1 MIDTKDIIFPS
12 AGINIHA
19 VLEKYPDAVYVG
31 QAPLRTK
38 FGFADSAGEIFYT
51 ATPDVS
57 KGHSNYFGFF
67 VRDDDAYVT
76 DASHV
81 ESLRFTFV
89 KQPDGRYIYARYQHD
104 FRSFGDGCF
113 VDGGAWIESNIEA
126 GIYEMWG
133 RTSLNDGCEKLQVKI
148 LNGKFVVDAR

>member
-12 AGINIHA
+12 VGINIHA
-19 VLEKYPDAVYVG
+19 VLEKYPDAIYVG

-38 FGFADSAGEIFYT
+38 FGFSDSAGEIFYT
-51 ATPDVS
+51 TTPDVT

-67 VRDDDAYVT
+67 TRDGNAYVT

-89 KQPDGRYIYARYQHD
+89 KQPDGQYIYARYQHD

-113 VDGGAWIESNIEA
+113 VDGGSWIEAKSEPDV
-126 GIYEMWG
+126 YEMWG
-133 RTSLNDGCEKLQVKI
+133 RTSLDDGYEMFQAKI
-148 LNGKFVVDAR
+148 LNGKFQHA